1 MGYDHCFLCG
11 RHLRPLKVG
20 ASIQKR
26 GLDIIRGP
34 DGTVPT
40 EAIERILCQKV
51 MAPGEQNVHLLPSQ
65 GDCYKHLVTVRNT
78 LLAEKSAEEQRF
90 ESQRQTRKQ
99 ALESGPPLPEV
110 APPRAPRAKLSAAE
124 SAARD
129 AADATAS
136 FGGPRLGEMN
146 INGASIPLVDGE
158 RKTRLQA
165 SIEQMATDVVFAQL
179 DHEAVMA
186 AAGVDPDIVAAVDG
200 MIEQVERELM
210 PPPPK
215 PPKDASKPWQPRSV
229 AARPAPDKKK
239 GIPHKNTTLKKYSE
253 VALLKKART
262 SADEVNKLVVE
273 VRQQR
278 TQYVGA
284 LARSAAVL
292 EANRDLSEQSKLAV
306 KMLERTEKEL
316 ERAHERLVGF
326 DTAAETL
333 KAAGH
338 ADIPALFALGVNQG
352 VIDVASFFTHL
363 MNDQM
368 RNVFQ
373 TSGKTNRYCP
383 MVRDVLAFAN
393 TRQSPARALETLMG
407 NLSKPEQAGLILPS
421 IKTLSD
427 HVRKDGGG
435 AAGAAFGRIIEA
447 NVQAFLAYQDKARAS
462 LLEARQAATA
472 ATVAARVLHATGA
485 EVGPATV
492 AVAAVAE
499 ALTAGVLAAAEL
511 AAAELAA
518 ADGAAASGAAASGAA
533 AGGAAAGGAA
543 TAAEAAAAA
552 AAAAAA
558 EAAAAAAAAAAAEA
572 VAADAGGA
580 ALHGAPPAGPAPPS
594 APPSAAGGDDGTDEE
609 MEELHNG
616 PRPPGTLPPPSAPP
630 SPAGEVSSDDDDAN
644 AAPLPEGALP
654 PPPEA
659 VPPPPLEGA
668 PPPPEAAPPL
678 LPLGAAPFAEAA
690 APALECAAASE
701 AAAGGAEDEGNAG
714 YACPHGWLHGSLHAL
729 LSITRPAHC
738 PHRCPR
744 SHPSGGAPR
753 GPPPSA

>member
-1 MGYDHCFLCG
+1 MGSGADRSYTSSPTLWWPPCRLPAGAPPLAVTVGASANIEFTSLAQACLHRNRDAACTRCGGTRRRRARRRAARMGYDHCFLCG

-239 GIPHKNTTLKKYSE
+239 GIPHKNTTLKKLILWDNQIGDE
-253 VALLKKART
+253 GGKA
-262 SADEVNKLVVE
+262 
-273 VRQQR
+273 
-278 TQYVGA
+278 
-284 LARSAAVL
+284 
-292 EANRDLSEQSKLAV
+292 
-306 KMLERTEKEL
+306 
-316 ERAHERLVGF
+316 
-326 DTAAETL
+326 
-333 KAAGH
+333 
-338 ADIPALFALGVNQG
+338 I
-352 VIDVASFFTHL
+352 
-363 MNDQM
+363 
-368 RNVFQ
+368 
-373 TSGKTNRYCP
+373 GK
-383 MVRDVLAFAN
+383 
-393 TRQSPARALETLMG
+393 ALEV
-407 NLSKPEQAGLILPS
+407 S
-421 IKTLSD
+421 
-427 HVRKDGGG
+427 
-435 AAGAAFGRIIEA
+435 F
-447 NVQAFLAYQDKARAS
+447 
-462 LLEARQAATA
+462 
-472 ATVAARVLHATGA
+472 VL
-485 EVGPATV
+485 
-492 AVAAVAE
+492 
-499 ALTAGVLAAAEL
+499 
-511 AAAELAA
+511 
-518 ADGAAASGAAASGAA
+518 
-533 AGGAAAGGAA
+533 
-543 TAAEAAAAA
+543 
-552 AAAAAA
+552 
-558 EAAAAAAAAAAAEA
+558 
-572 VAADAGGA
+572 
-580 ALHGAPPAGPAPPS
+580 
-594 APPSAAGGDDGTDEE
+594 
-609 MEELHNG
+609 
-616 PRPPGTLPPPSAPP
+616 
-630 SPAGEVSSDDDDAN
+630 VSSFVF
-644 AAPLPEGALP
+644 LCGYYS
-654 PPPEA
+654 
-659 VPPPPLEGA
+659 
-668 PPPPEAAPPL
+668 
-678 LPLGAAPFAEAA
+678 LGNHAHFLCLCHAE
-690 APALECAAASE
+690 EHI
-701 AAAGGAEDEGNAG
+701 D
-714 YACPHGWLHGSLHAL
+714 HDV
-729 LSITRPAHC
+729 
-738 PHRCPR
+738 
-744 SHPSGGAPR
+744 
-753 GPPPSA
+753 